1 MAYNNENNLIR
12 IFLIQEFYK
21 KQSAKGIP
29 NKRIWHTVVN
39 IYPMSLRTFY
49 NYLAINAKRELK
61 ELNINLEQLLKE
73 KKHVIENLQEF
84 ESYTQ
89 YNR

>member
-1 MAYNNENNLIR
+1 MAYSNKNILVR
-12 IFLIQEFYK
+12 IFLVQEFYK

-49 NYLAINAKRELK
+49 NYLAVNAKKELK
-61 ELNINLEQLLKE
+61 ELNINLDTLIKD
-73 KKHVIENLQEF
+73 KGHVIESLQEF